1 VHRVSGSTSARNW
14 AKAEAL
20 AHVRGPARGTARHAR
35 IDENRGPRHSGGD
48 TPEIVPFREPA
59 RLVPNFRFDTSASTN
74 LCKHGAR
81 LCPSSEHSRA
91 QARVSPRPST
101 SPQAGL
107 RRTRPKRARYLC
119 STAGVCRL
127 TRRPRRAR
135 IGRTRSRGRAGPDD
149 PDRGQAITRLAGGAR
164 VLAVETDR
172 PGTATVAA
180 GRRDYSRVADEARC
194 LQSGVERDPQLA
206 LSRSPA
212 LPLSRSRKRRKA
224 DVLAATGRSIKGE
237 VSRMPRPVCL
247 AIGFTRIRKPA
258 PRGRPPADA
267 NGLRRSKCPA
277 GRSWC
282 LLRDLVVAPRCG

>member
-1 VHRVSGSTSARNW
+1 MTRSAAR
-14 AKAEAL
+14 L
-20 AHVRGPARGTARHAR
+20 AAHAR
-35 IDENRGPRHSGGD
+35 S
-48 TPEIVPFREPA
+48 
-59 RLVPNFRFDTSASTN
+59 
-74 LCKHGAR
+74 
-81 LCPSSEHSRA
+81 
-91 QARVSPRPST
+91 

-224 DVLAATGRSIKGE
+224 DVLAATGRSIKRGSQPDAKAGLPGDWIHANPQAGAARSTACRRQRFAQE
-237 VSRMPRPVCL
+237 QVPGGPQLVL
-247 AIGFTRIRKPA
+247 A
-258 PRGRPPADA
+258 
-267 NGLRRSKCPA
+267 
-277 GRSWC
+277 
-282 LLRDLVVAPRCG
+282 